1 MSNKVYLL
9 TAEQAKKIE
18 NILPSSDTPHLPQGT
33 KYRTKLSGHTVTLYN
48 SNKLMIQGSD
58 SEIIGQ
64 QLLSKAG
71 IQMNQQPVTKIKNK
85 VSLTSSD
92 KMIQYDSFNCIGS
105 DEAGSGDYF
114 GPMTVVASYVSKKNA
129 EILKILG
136 VMDSKNLKDKQ
147 IIELAEQII
156 PIIPHSLLV
165 LDNVKYN
172 ERKQM
177 GWSQVKM
184 KAVLHNEAIKNVLN
198 KIEEPVDY
206 IVIDQFAVQG
216 VYENYALGAIP
227 ERNKTKFETK
237 GESKAIAI
245 AASSIIA
252 RYAFVKHFEQI
263 IKDTGISITKG
274 AGGKVDVEAAKIIKL
289 KGIDYLDR
297 ITKKDFKNR
306 EKALKLLKRRG

>member
-9 TAEQAKKIE
+9 TADQAKKIE
-18 NILPSSDTPHLPQGT
+18 NILPVSNSSLPQGT
-33 KYRTKLSGHTVTLYN
+33 KCRTKLSSHTVTLYN

-71 IQMNQQPVTKIKNK
+71 IQMNQQPVTNIKNK
-85 VSLTSSD
+85 VSQTASD
-92 KMIQYDSFNCIGS
+92 KMIQYDHFNCIGS

-129 EILKILG
+129 EILKVLG

-227 ERNKTKFETK
+227 ERNRTKFETK

-274 AGGKVDVEAAKIIKL
+274 AGAKVDVEAAKIIKL
-289 KGIDYLDR
+289 KGIDYLDT

-306 EKALKLLKRRG
+306 QKALKLIKK